1 MEPGALVATLLVVPQ
16 LGLPLRIALSILI
29 AVLLVALLL
38 WGTGTSPAAI
48 GEALSKLE
56 PATYGLALLLHA
68 SIYPLRGLRFR
79 TLLAGEE
86 PAPSVARL
94 VPVAAAHVLAANVL
108 PAKLGEG
115 ALVLHLKRFCGISG
129 WRGLAVLIVSR
140 LQDLAAMTLTLGAA
154 CFALGYTALGS
165 VLVAGTAALI
175 AVGLRGDRILGVAE
189 RLAPRGTRLGAKLVA
204 LSEKLRK
211 ALVEVQASRLAVSA
225 PISLAI
231 WLAIFGF
238 YAILARGL
246 GLEFLSLFEAAF
258 GTGFA
263 IVAGLLP
270 ISGFAG
276 FGAQD
281 AGWVVGFGTVGVS
294 RELATSTGLAAH
306 VVFLFNIAVFG
317 IAGHVAMGANG
328 RAAP

>member
-1 MEPGALVATLLVVPQ
+1 MPQ

-29 AVLLVALLL
+29 AASLVALLL
-38 WGTGTSPAAI
+38 WGTGTSPAAV
-48 GEALSKLE
+48 GAALDKLDA
-56 PATYGLALLLHA
+56 ATYGLALLVHA

-86 PAPSVARL
+86 TAPSVARL

-140 LQDLAAMTLTLGAA
+140 LQDLAAMTLTLGVA
-154 CFALGYTALGS
+154 CFALGYTLLGAL
-165 VLVAGTAALI
+165 LVTGTAALI
-175 AVGLRGDRILGVAE
+175 AVGIRGDRILSVAE
-189 RLAPRGTRLGAKLVA
+189 RFAPSGTKIGTRFTA

-211 ALVEVQASRLAVSA
+211 ALVEVQGSRLAVSA

-238 YAILARGL
+238 YGILARGL
-246 GLEFLSLFEAAF
+246 GLDFLSLFEAAF

-263 IVAGLLP
+263 IVASLLP

-306 VVFLFNIAVFG
+306 VVFLFNIAMFG
-317 IAGHVAMGANG
+317 IAGHVAMGAMSRDEWERN
-328 RAAP
+328 